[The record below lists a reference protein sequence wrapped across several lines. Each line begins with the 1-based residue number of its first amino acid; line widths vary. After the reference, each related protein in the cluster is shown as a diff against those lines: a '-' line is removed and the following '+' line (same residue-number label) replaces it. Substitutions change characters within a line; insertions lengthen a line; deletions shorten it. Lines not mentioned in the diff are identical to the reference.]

1 MNYRNVYL
9 RKDGRYEGR
18 VFLDTLGSKR
28 KYHAFFGKTH
38 DEVIAKMKKYH
49 IDLISKTQIRKTF
62 TEVYDEWFGT
72 VTIRI
77 KESTAANY
85 ILKAD
90 KHILPFFGQKCICKK
105 PMTIYMI
112 LSKENSRKISQ
123 IVILLTF

>member
-18 VFLDTLGSKR
+18 VFLDTSGSKR

-38 DEVIAKMKKYH
+38 DEVIAKMKKYY

-62 TEVYDEWFGT
+62 TEVYEEWFGT

-90 KHILPFFGQKCICKK
+90 KHILPFFG
-105 PMTIYMI
+105 
-112 LSKENSRKISQ
+112 
-123 IVILLTF
+123 